1 MRILGAPIHLLIWMS
16 SLVIWI
22 TAVVLFAQFG
32 LRFLITYEI
41 TSNSIEVILC
51 GVVPLKRIP
60 FADITS
66 VEFVS
71 FKDLLPFVSL
81 RSILAVRLGNRLFG
95 KAVLVTQKSGLF
107 HLSVLTPD
115 NPDEFVRGV
124 PEKVGVNGFHE

>member
-1 MRILGAPIHLLIWMS
+1 LLIWMS

-95 KAVLVTQKSGLF
+95 KAV
-107 HLSVLTPD
+107 
-115 NPDEFVRGV
+115 
-124 PEKVGVNGFHE
+124 